1 MHSLTKGDLS
11 PQNESKIRRYRL
23 FALDF
28 GAIDDLIQGEFK
40 HEVRQFEKSYDNQQA
55 EQISLMV

>member
-1 MHSLTKGDLS
+1 MRSLTKGDLS

-28 GAIDDLIQGEFK
+28 GAIDDLIQAW
-40 HEVRQFEKSYDNQQA
+40 NWA
-55 EQISLMV
+55 